1 MKRTFL
7 VTGYPRTRGT
17 WLAAYLSSGDT
28 LCLHE
33 PILAVGKSFPAMVDY
48 VASLPHRN
56 VGISDSCIP
65 SMRSLFALV
74 YRDSPV
80 LVVER
85 PKAVCLSS
93 LLKYYGINDGP
104 EMCRAGKVFDET
116 ERGLQSL
123 EEHFRTV
130 KRISFDSL
138 ATLEGA
144 RTAWEFCCP
153 GEPFDQHRY
162 QAMDRIV
169 CNPKI

>member
-17 WLAAYLSSGDT
+17 WLAAFLSSGDT

-33 PILAVGKSFPAMVDY
+33 PILMFNRHFPPMADY
-48 VASLPHRN
+48 IAGLPYRN

-65 SMRSLFALV
+65 SMSSLFALV
-74 YRDSPV
+74 YAESPV

-85 PKAVCLSS
+85 DKATCLAS
-93 LLKYYGINDGP
+93 LIRYYGLTDRSRLL
-104 EMCRAGKVFDET
+104 RAEKAFDDT
-116 ERGLQSL
+116 ERGLQHL

-144 RTAWEFCCP
+144 RMAWEFCCP